1 MSNLDK
7 ALTDFKNGK
16 FVIVTDDAHRE
27 NEGDL
32 FILAN
37 KMTSA
42 DMGFM
47 VRYTSG
53 VICAAITEKRAMQL
67 ELPFMVKRNQD
78 SKQTAFTVSV
88 DAKAGL
94 TTGISAKER
103 ATTMNLLAQADA
115 LPTDFVRPGHVF
127 PLIANNGGL
136 SVRGGHTEAAVVMAT
151 VVGAPQVVAISEI
164 VNADGSMARGD
175 DLTTFAQT
183 HGIEIITIEEL
194 TEKYSHINFEH
205 QREISWAQLPR
216 ESGEW
221 QIGIF
226 RNQFGIE
233 HAIIRYGN
241 PSSSPLIR
249 LHSECLTGDV
259 LGSTRCDCGAQL
271 TQALQEIETNGSGY
285 LIYLRDHEGR
295 GIGLRAKIDAYILQD
310 AGLDT
315 VDANLKLGH
324 DIDEREWHDAAEIL
338 RLLNIS
344 ELTLLTNNP
353 TKVHTL
359 TTFGFSVTR
368 QPLITEV
375 TPANQFYLRTK
386 QERLRHELGI

>member
-53 VICAAITEKRAMQL
+53 VICAAITERRAMQL
-67 ELPFMVKRNQD
+67 ELPYMVKRNQD